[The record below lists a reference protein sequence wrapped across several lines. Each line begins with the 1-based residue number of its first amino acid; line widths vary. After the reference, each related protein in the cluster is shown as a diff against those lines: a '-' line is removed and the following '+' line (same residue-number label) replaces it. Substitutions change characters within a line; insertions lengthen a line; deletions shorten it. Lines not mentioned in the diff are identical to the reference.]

1 MTRIRVYADTSVFG
15 GVYDPEFQT
24 ASQAFFEDVTQ
35 QRFAL
40 VTSAIVQ
47 EEMVVRHQVVV

>member
-40 VTSAIVQ
+40 VTSAIV
-47 EEMVVRHQVVV
+47 